1 MAKANPKAQWG
12 SVISRAN
19 HAEKYLRWFVDFCPV
34 PIAMFD
40 SNLDY
45 ILVSQP
51 WVKMLG
57 IPRLKLIGTNLYES
71 LPIAIAHRHGL

>member
-1 MAKANPKAQWG
+1 MAKANPKLQWG
-12 SVISRAN
+12 AVANRAN
-19 HAEKYLRWFVDFCPV
+19 QAEKYLRWFVEFCPV

-40 SNLDY
+40 CDLRY

-57 IPRLKLIGTNLYES
+57 IPRLKLIGTDIHQYF
-71 LPIAIAHRHGL
+71 GQF